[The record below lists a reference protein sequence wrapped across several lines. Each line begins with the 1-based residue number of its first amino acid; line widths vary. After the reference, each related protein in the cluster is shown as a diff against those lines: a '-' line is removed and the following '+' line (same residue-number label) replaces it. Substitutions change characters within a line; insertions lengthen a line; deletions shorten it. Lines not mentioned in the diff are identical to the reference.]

1 MQRQGHIVAIS
12 SGLFL
17 AGTVL
22 DIERLCVS
30 ATGLFAA
37 LLIMDWRVWSQR
49 LSGRMALVVLMV
61 AVLIAYLQGL
71 PLTIF
76 AGVSHYTG
84 VIVLIVGVSLFRV
97 PLRFIRLENPSL
109 PRYGQST
116 SLRYITAISSL
127 IAPLLNMATL
137 ALFSSISSR
146 HVGNAPQ
153 VSAAV
158 TRGVGAALLVAPTF
172 APTAIVL
179 SEYPDVTWVGTLPFA
194 MPLFIALLLG
204 DFIWNR
210 GPAVDLSAPEGAT
223 LPFYHI
229 PILIGTMAIFM
240 LVFRWLGM
248 EIVSSVSLAA
258 LVSVGLWCTVVR
270 PLGAHC
276 TGTLIQQ
283 IDLAW
288 SSMRPEAV
296 LFLAAGLLAHIL
308 AASPESL
315 PVLTTLDYSALL
327 REPATALAIVIL
339 GMPLVTLFG
348 IHPIIPFVALVHLIH
363 PQVLGFNA
371 AQMYVLWMVAW
382 VISMLISPVS
392 ALNITAAAS
401 FNVSPITVGI
411 RQNFAYAAGFA
422 LVALAMF
429 GALLER

>member
-1 MQRQGHIVAIS
+1 MQRQGHIVAIA

-17 AGTVL
+17 LGTIL
-22 DIERLCVS
+22 NIERLSVI
-30 ATGLFAA
+30 ATGFFA
-37 LLIMDWRVWSQR
+37 LLLIIDWRVWSQR

-61 AVLIAYLQGL
+61 AVLVVYLKEL
-71 PLTIF
+71 PLTSF
-76 AGVSHYTG
+76 TGVSHYSG
-84 VIVLIVGVSLFRV
+84 VIVLILGVSLFRV
-97 PLRFIRLENPSL
+97 PLRFIRLDNPSL
-109 PRYGQST
+109 PRHGQYT

-146 HVGNAPQ
+146 HSGNAPQ

-179 SEYPDVTWVGTLPFA
+179 SEYPDVTWLATLPFA
-194 MPLFIALLLG
+194 VPLFIALLLG

-210 GPAVDLSAPEGAT
+210 GPAVNLSAPEGAR

-229 PILIGTMAIFM
+229 PVLIGTMATVM
-240 LVFRWLGM
+240 LMFRWLGLD
-248 EIVSSVSLAA
+248 IVSAVSLAA
-258 LVSVGLWCTVVR
+258 LVSVGLWCAVVR
-270 PLGAHC
+270 PLGTHC
-276 TGTLIQQ
+276 TGILIQQ

-288 SSMRPEAV
+288 CSMRPEAV

-308 AASPESL
+308 SVLPESL
-315 PVLTTLDYSALL
+315 PGLTVFDYSALL
-327 REPATALAIVIL
+327 RQPMTALAIVIL
-339 GMPLVTLFG
+339 GMPLVTLLG

-371 AQMYVLWMVAW
+371 AEMYVLWMVAW
-382 VISMLISPVS
+382 VLSMLISPVS

-422 LVALAMF
+422 LVALGMF
-429 GALLER
+429 GALLK